1 MIGAV
6 SGEPEARRRRRIAAI
21 AAPPA
26 SNAAG
31 QSQTATRRGRLPA
44 RVPAVEPFEPRARPG
59 AGRLGLDA
67 EVGRCG
73 SSVLAGRTCFE
84 GDVITEP
91 RTGLATWSV
100 AAARRRIGDT
110 RAAVAGAR
118 RARLTEPAPWRAPRD
133 ASRPSEVRTRV
144 TAIGGAEAAGAL
156 GACGD
161 AVAAEAAAVGAAG
174 ARGGAADGAGA
185 TGGAG
190 VGAAGGAVGAGR
202 NNSGSM

>member
-21 AAPPA
+21 ATPPA

-67 EVGRCG
+67 EVGRRD
-73 SSVLAGRTCFE
+73 SSVLAGRPCFE

-100 AAARRRIGDT
+100 AAARRRVGDT

-118 RARLTEPAPWRAPRD
+118 RACLTEPAPWWAPRD
-133 ASRPSEVRTRV
+133 ASRPSEGRTRV
-144 TAIGGAEAAGAL
+144 TAIGGAEAGAL

-161 AVAAEAAAVGAAG
+161 AVAAGAAAVGAAG

>member
-6 SGEPEARRRRRIAAI
+6 SGEPEAHRRRRIAAI

-26 SNAAG
+26 SNATG
-31 QSQTATRRGRLPA
+31 QSQTATRRGPLPA
-44 RVPAVEPFEPRARPG
+44 RVPAADAFEPRARPG
-59 AGRLGLDA
+59 AARPGLDA
-67 EVGRCG
+67 EVGRRG
-73 SSVLAGRTCFE
+73 SSALAGRTCFE
-84 GDVITEP
+84 SDVITEP

-100 AAARRRIGDT
+100 AAARGRIGDN

-133 ASRPSEVRTRV
+133 ASRPSAVRARV
-144 TAIGGAEAAGAL
+144 TTIGGAGTAGAL

-161 AVAAEAAAVGAAG
+161 EVAAGAAAAGAAG
-174 ARGGAADGAGA
+174 ARGGAADGAGV

-190 VGAAGGAVGAGR
+190 VGVAGGAVGAGR

>member
-67 EVGRCG
+67 EVGRRG
-73 SSVLAGRTCFE
+73 SSALARRTCRE

-118 RARLTEPAPWRAPRD
+118 RARLTEPAPRRAPRD

-161 AVAAEAAAVGAAG
+161 AVAEAAAVGAAG

>member
-44 RVPAVEPFEPRARPG
+44 RVPPVEPFEPRARPG
-59 AGRLGLDA
+59 AARLGLDA
-67 EVGRCG
+67 EVGRRG
-73 SSVLAGRTCFE
+73 SSILARRTCRE

-91 RTGLATWSV
+91 RTGLATRSV
-100 AAARRRIGDT
+100 APARRRIGDT

-133 ASRPSEVRTRV
+133 ASPAPEAPAPV
-144 TAIGGAEAAGAL
+144 TAIRGAAASASIAL
-156 GACGD
+156 RGL
-161 AVAAEAAAVGAAG
+161 VAARAAFHTAHG
-174 ARGGAADGAGA
+174 
-185 TGGAG
+185 
-190 VGAAGGAVGAGR
+190 
-202 NNSGSM
+202 

>member
-59 AGRLGLDA
+59 AARLGLDA
-67 EVGRCG
+67 EVGRRG

-100 AAARRRIGDT
+100 AAARRRIVDT

-118 RARLTEPAPWRAPRD
+118 RARLTEPAPRRAPRD

-144 TAIGGAEAAGAL
+144 TAIGGEEAAGAL

-161 AVAAEAAAVGAAG
+161 AVAEAAAVGAAG
-174 ARGGAADGAGA
+174 TRGGAADGAGA

>member
-6 SGEPEARRRRRIAAI
+6 SGEPEARRRRRIAAN
-21 AAPPA
+21 ATPPA

-31 QSQTATRRGRLPA
+31 QSQTATRRRPLPA
-44 RVPAVEPFEPRARPG
+44 RVPAADVFERRARPG
-59 AGRLGLDA
+59 AARLGLDA
-67 EVGRCG
+67 EVGRRG
-73 SSVLAGRTCFE
+73 SWVLAGRTCFE
-84 GDVITEP
+84 GNVITEP

-110 RAAVAGAR
+110 RAAVAGTR
-118 RARLTEPAPWRAPRD
+118 RARLTEPAPLWAPRD
-133 ASRPSEVRTRV
+133 ASRPSPVRACV
-144 TAIGGAEAAGAL
+144 TAIGGAETGGAL

-161 AVAAEAAAVGAAG
+161 EVAAGAAAAGAAG
-174 ARGGAADGAGA
+174 ARGGAADGPGV

>member
-21 AAPPA
+21 APPPA

-67 EVGRCG
+67 EVGRRG
-73 SSVLAGRTCFE
+73 SSALARRTCRE

-133 ASRPSEVRTRV
+133 ASRPSAVRARV
-144 TAIGGAEAAGAL
+144 TTIGGAEAAGAL

-161 AVAAEAAAVGAAG
+161 AVAEEAAVGAAG

>member
-31 QSQTATRRGRLPA
+31 QSQTATRRGPLPA
-44 RVPAVEPFEPRARPG
+44 RVTVADAFEPRARPG
-59 AGRLGLDA
+59 GARLGFDA
-67 EVGRCG
+67 EVGRRG

-91 RTGLATWSV
+91 RTGLATGSV
-100 AAARRRIGDT
+100 AEARRRIGDT
-110 RAAVAGAR
+110 RAAAAEAR
-118 RARLTEPAPWRAPRD
+118 RARLTKPAPWWPPRD
-133 ASRPSEVRTRV
+133 PSRPSAVRARV
-144 TAIGGAEAAGAL
+144 TAIPGAAGAL
-156 GACGD
+156 GADGD
-161 AVAAEAAAVGAAG
+161 AVAAGTAVAGAAG
-174 ARGGAADGAGA
+174 ARGGAADGAGV

-190 VGAAGGAVGAGR
+190 VGAAGAATGAGR
-202 NNSGSM
+202 NSSGSM